1 MSDEQERLSPLEVA
15 TKIEETVKAIMR
27 HVVEPAMMDRVDAML
42 PEIVAHGLDAMLE
55 PTVRERMAEM
65 GRENAM
71 LRDIVSEVFKTAHD
85 ELDVLELWLATTV
98 VLTADQLAL
107 ARRVVG
113 LDT

>member
-71 LRDIVSEVFKTAHD
+71 LRDIVAHTFRSED
-85 ELDVLELWLATTV
+85 LDGLCFWLGTNLE
-98 VLTADQLAL
+98 LTADQLAL
-107 ARRVVG
+107 IRRIVG